1 MSRTKGGRF
10 INAAMT
16 EAGIIGKHATP
27 TGLRH
32 SFAISCLELWPRIP
46 FKQIQKWMDHKN
58 IDLTLSHFNAF
69 TNEIE
74 NMEMLW
80 DHF

>member
-1 MSRTKGGRF
+1 
-10 INAAMT
+10 
-16 EAGIIGKHATP
+16 
-27 TGLRH
+27 
-32 SFAISCLELWPRIP
+32 
-46 FKQIQKWMDHKN
+46 MDHKN